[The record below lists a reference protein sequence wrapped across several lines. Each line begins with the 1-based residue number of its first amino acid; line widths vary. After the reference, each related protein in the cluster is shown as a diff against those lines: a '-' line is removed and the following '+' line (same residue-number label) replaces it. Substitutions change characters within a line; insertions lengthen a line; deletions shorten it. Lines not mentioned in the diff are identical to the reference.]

1 MEKVKLF
8 RSKKLSAVLTLRI
21 GMLLIAL
28 NLIATVMMAFVAGSG
43 MNDKQDAFLNQT
55 VMNAQK
61 QVEQFVEKYISVTEF
76 LADGVSIQ
84 SVMQSGKESSSLAE
98 SSEFPVL
105 IKTLQ
110 RSMED
115 FPGYT
120 GDRIW
125 ESYGGLPIYPEGGT
139 PGCAAEQPRV
149 L

>member
-55 VMNAQK
+55 IMNAQK

-76 LADGVSIQ
+76 LAGGVSIQ

-98 SSEFPVL
+98 SSEFPAL
-105 IKTLQ
+105 IKTLHGGL
-110 RSMED
+110 S
-115 FPGYT
+115 GYT